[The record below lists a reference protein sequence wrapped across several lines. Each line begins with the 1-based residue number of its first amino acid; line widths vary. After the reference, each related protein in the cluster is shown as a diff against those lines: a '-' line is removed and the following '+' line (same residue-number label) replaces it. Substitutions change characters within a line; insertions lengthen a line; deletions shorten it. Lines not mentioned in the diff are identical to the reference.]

1 MILVA
6 IECGNLMPLNLTAIP
21 QKYEKHGLCL
31 QVLFVGQ
38 QRSAPLY
45 YEPFDIYH
53 GNKPTK
59 SVTNLFINYLV
70 KNT

>member
-38 QRSAPLY
+38 QRSTP
-45 YEPFDIYH
+45 PFIMSLLIYIM
-53 GNKPTK
+53 
-59 SVTNLFINYLV
+59 VTNPQNLLQIYSLI
-70 KNT
+70 T

>member
-38 QRSAPLY
+38 QRSTPPL
-45 YEPFDIYH
+45 
-53 GNKPTK
+53 
-59 SVTNLFINYLV
+59 L
-70 KNT
+70 